1 MDLDKPLEVGQEK
14 AGEDK
19 SSLEFEQEASYED
32 TTPSLVV
39 KMAGGKDGTP
49 LEFGKTKAKAGCQ
62 KQSLEQRLMG
72 SVQDQRPQTGDL
84 SWKQDSRIRYRQLK
98 D

>member
-1 MDLDKPLEVGQEK
+1 MAAKLDLDKPLEVGQGT

-19 SSLEFEQEASYED
+19 SSPEFEQEASYED
-32 TTPSLVV
+32 TPSLVV

-49 LEFGKTKAKAGCQ
+49 LEFCKTKAKAGCR
-62 KQSLEQRLMG
+62 KQSLEQRLMC
-72 SVQDQRPQTGDL
+72 SVQDQRPQTGNL
-84 SWKQDSRIRYRQLK
+84 SCSRIRYRQLR